1 MRLEVA
7 TSATIG
13 ARTEQQDA
21 ADHSSIG
28 PGGDGCLV
36 VLADGLGG
44 HRGGREASNLAV
56 RTFIAAAQGDGGA
69 PPAFSDPGRRFEA
82 LRTVMEDANR
92 AIGERGGAR
101 RSSHSMGTTLVA
113 AVISPRSMQWISVGD
128 SHLYVIR
135 NGILQKL
142 NEDHSQAGLMIKT
155 GKYTKDD
162 PDVERYRHML
172 RSALLGR
179 PPEFIDHQ
187 DNPKPPRDGDIIVL
201 ATDGLNTLSDTE
213 IETLVTQ
220 HRARSA
226 VEIADALIDAVE
238 ARQAEDQD
246 NATVL
251 VAKII
256 ESA

>member
-13 ARTEQQDA
+13 GRTEQQDSA
-21 ADHSSIG
+21 GHASLG
-28 PGGDGCLV
+28 LGVDGCLI

-56 RTFIAAAQGDGGA
+56 QTFLSAAQGDGGA
-69 PPAFSDPGRRFEA
+69 TPAFIDPTSRFAA
-82 LRTVMEDANR
+82 LRSVMEDANR
-92 AIGERGGAR
+92 AIGERGGSR
-101 RSSHSMGTTLVA
+101 RGSHSMGTTLVA
-113 AVISPRSMQWISVGD
+113 AVIAPRTMQWISVGD
-128 SHLYVIR
+128 SHLYVVR
-135 NGILQKL
+135 NSIMTKL

-155 GKYTKDD
+155 GKYEKDD
-162 PDVERYRHML
+162 PDIERYRHML

-187 DNPKPPRDGDIIVL
+187 DNPRPPRDGDIVIL
-201 ATDGLNTLSDTE
+201 ATDGLNTLADNE
-213 IETLVTQ
+213 IEELVAKLRT
-220 HRARSA
+220 RSA

-251 VAKII
+251 VAKVI
-256 ESA
+256 EAD